1 MVVYLWNVED
11 DISSSTPQVSHV
23 SERIGV
29 VFLLVFHCKNVKK
42 NKEWIFSF
50 NCSSCLPFRF
60 RCRSSWWN
68 TSSRSFS
75 FVIWP
80 PAHLNF
86 GPSEGCR
93 CSQTVK
99 RLIRTDA
106 FSSEIPQKI
115 AIKYTRSRTGKQI
128 SPVWMMCGLFPLS
141 YTRLKTAYS
150 SFSFLLFI
158 DIKISSQ
165 NVFVYHLLYY
175 TKQ

>member
-1 MVVYLWNVED
+1 MNIINELPKIWSKNWCFLENLD
-11 DISSSTPQVSHV
+11 ESS
-23 SERIGV
+23 EYIG
-29 VFLLVFHCKNVKK
+29 LC
-42 NKEWIFSF
+42 NKIWLHYIHFIAPPLYPLE
-50 NCSSCLPFRF
+50 
-60 RCRSSWWN
+60 CRSSWWN
-68 TSSRSFS
+68 TPSRSFS